1 MYRLLK
7 ACTTDISVTT
17 ESCPCI
23 WMPVITWC
31 VAVVPLIT
39 HRWFPG
45 AHRTVVAGLT
55 DAPRAVGG
63 TQTVSG
69 GEVVVVRGSG
79 RPGPE
84 HTEVSYTEQRG
95 L

>member
-1 MYRLLK
+1 M
-7 ACTTDISVTT
+7 
-17 ESCPCI
+17 
-23 WMPVITWC
+23 WMPLITWC

-39 HRWFPG
+39 NCRFPG
-45 AHRTVVAGLT
+45 AHRAVVARLT

-95 L
+95 S